1 MNHNGRY
8 AEAIG
13 KRVMEFQGFSPRE
26 LAIYLSGQED
36 GANIKNDEVQP
47 DISMMETLMAENRDI
62 NGPVVVTFR

>member
-1 MNHNGRY
+1 MNHSGKY

-13 KRVMEFQGFSPRE
+13 NRAIEFNGLSPRE
-26 LAIYLSGQED
+26 LEIYLCGQSD
-36 GANIKNDEVQP
+36 GASIKADELQP